1 MKEIKE
7 ITEPKEISEV
17 PEAPT
22 ANETSTSKSN
32 LKLISSLIALIII
45 PYGLFLSVTLLKGLP
60 LISAMKYAVRF
71 FVAFHVILAAVAVV
85 LDFALDKNLGKHSDG
100 EAFLKKIFNKFLV
113 LFTFA
118 VMFLVITLATKFTFI
133 ESNEFLNVLVAALF
147 AAIYMGFSVL
157 GGLSLII
164 FRKEL
169 RIRKIIA

>member
-7 ITEPKEISEV
+7 ISEPKEISEV

-22 ANETSTSKSN
+22 ADKTFTSKSN

-45 PYGLFLSVTLLKGLP
+45 PYGLFLSVTLLKGLS
-60 LISAMKYAVRF
+60 LISAMKYVVRF
-71 FVAFHVILAAVAVV
+71 FVAFHVILAIVAVV
-85 LDFALDKNLGKHSDG
+85 LDFTLDKSLGKHSDG

-113 LFTFA
+113 LFAFA
-118 VMFLVITLATKFTFI
+118 VMFLVITLATKFTFV
-133 ESNEFLNVLVAALF
+133 ESNEFLNILVAALF

>member
-7 ITEPKEISEV
+7 ISEPKEISEV

-22 ANETSTSKSN
+22 ANETSASKSN

-71 FVAFHVILAAVAVV
+71 FVAFHVILAIVAVV
-85 LDFALDKNLGKHSDG
+85 LD
-100 EAFLKKIFNKFLV
+100 FLKKIFNKFLV
-113 LFTFA
+113 LFAFA
-118 VMFLVITLATKFTFI
+118 VIFLVITLATKFTFV

>member
-1 MKEIKE
+1 MKEVKE
-7 ITEPKEISEV
+7 ITEPKEVIEPKEISEV
-17 PEAPT
+17 PEV
-22 ANETSTSKSN
+22 STSKSN

-71 FVAFHVILAAVAVV
+71 FVAFHAILAIVAVV
-85 LDFALDKNLGKHSDG
+85 LDFTLNKSLGKHSDG

-113 LFTFA
+113 LFAFA
-118 VMFLVITLATKFTFI
+118 VMFLVITLATKFTFV

>member
-17 PEAPT
+17 P
-22 ANETSTSKSN
+22 ETSTSKSN

-71 FVAFHVILAAVAVV
+71 FVAFHVILAIVAVV
-85 LDFALDKNLGKHSDG
+85 LDFALDKSLGKHSDG

-113 LFTFA
+113 LFAFA
-118 VMFLVITLATKFTFI
+118 VMFLVITLATKFTFV
-133 ESNEFLNVLVAALF
+133 ESNEFLNVLVAVLF